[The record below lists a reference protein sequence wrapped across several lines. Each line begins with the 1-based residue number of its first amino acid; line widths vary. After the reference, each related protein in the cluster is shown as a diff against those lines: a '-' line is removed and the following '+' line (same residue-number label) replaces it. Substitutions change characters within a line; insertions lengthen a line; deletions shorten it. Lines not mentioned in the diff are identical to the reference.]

1 MDGIMLRVVIVR
13 TEVAVEAFL
22 SVLFWV
28 LPVQLFS
35 FWEIESLVKRGKV
48 VEVVVSYATSPW

>member
-1 MDGIMLRVVIVR
+1 MDGIMLRMVIVR
-13 TEVAVEAFL
+13 TEVAGGAFL

-35 FWEIESLVKRGKV
+35 LWKIESFMKRGKI